1 MNFKNRR
8 YNLGIWIL
16 ALGYF
21 VFYLPYSALIKIITT
36 GPLPGT
42 RASITGFELL
52 PATVI
57 ATAITMPLIITLMG
71 WWKYAGR
78 RQVFGFSIPFPSR
91 WTFLSGLATA
101 IIIGT
106 TTLAYTFRGVS
117 IVLALL
123 LLRGGV
129 LIIAPVV
136 DAMFKRKVRWFSW
149 TALAL
154 SFVAL
159 VLALADVTNY
169 TMTVIAALNV
179 MAYLGGYA
187 LRIPLMTKLAKSADE
202 NTARRYIVEEQLVA
216 MPILV
221 AVPAIFAIIGSG
233 DIMIE
238 LRSGFT
244 TFFASIAIGPAL
256 LIGCFY
262 ACLYMFGTLI
272 YLDRRENTFCVPLN
286 RCSSLLSGLAAS
298 YALVLFYKQP
308 SPSVLQVTG
317 AGLII
322 VAILFLSP
330 LHHTLSFYLG
340 KLKRLTKGQ
349 AIAPRAALQRVFLF
363 VCSGNTS
370 RSPIAHAICNREIAR
385 RLGVQLEALKESNVR
400 AISAGITA
408 TAGTPITLEAED
420 ALRHLGVT
428 GFFHKSQNLT
438 AEIVQQAEVIFC
450 MTQDQLRKVVGMFPS
465 AAGKTRCLDPEGD
478 IEDPGGAGA
487 EVYAACARRIES
499 LIYQR
504 LDEVGIAVNA

>member
-1 MNFKNRR
+1 MNSKNRR
-8 YNLGIWIL
+8 YNLGIWLL
-16 ALGYF
+16 AIGYF

-36 GPLPGT
+36 ELLPGT
-42 RASITGFELL
+42 GGPVTGFELL

-78 RQVFGFSIPFPSR
+78 RRVFGFHIPFPSR
-91 WTFLSGLATA
+91 WTFLSGFATA

-136 DAMFKRKVRWFSW
+136 DTIFKRRVRWFSW

-169 TMTVIAALNV
+169 KMTLIAALNV
-179 MAYLGGYA
+179 AAYLSGYA
-187 LRIPLMTKLAKSADE
+187 LRIPLMTKMAKSADE

-221 AVPAIFAIIGSG
+221 AIPAVFAILGAG
-233 DIMIE
+233 E
-238 LRSGFT
+238 LRTGFT
-244 TFFASIAIGPAL
+244 TFFASSAIGPAL
-256 LIGCFY
+256 LVGCFY

-298 YALVLFYKQP
+298 YALVLFYKQS
-308 SPSVLQVTG
+308 SPSVLQLTG

-330 LHHTLSFYLG
+330 LHHTFSFYLG
-340 KLKRLTKGQ
+340 KLKRTAREQ
-349 AIAPRAALQRVFLF
+349 AIAPPVAIQRVFLF

-385 RLGVQLEALKESNVR
+385 RLGVQLETLKDSNVR
-400 AISAGITA
+400 AISAGISA
-408 TAGTPITLEAED
+408 TPGTPITLEAQD

-450 MTQDQLRKVVGMFPS
+450 MTQGQLQKVLDMFPS
-465 AAGKTRCLDPEGD
+465 AASKTRSLDPEGD
-478 IEDPGGAGA
+478 IEDPSGAGA
-487 EVYAACARRIES
+487 QGYAACARRIER

-504 LDEVGIAVNA
+504 MDEVGIAVNA